1 MRPTDFCTGE
11 ITLNKICI
19 SKVSGSFMEYIEF
32 DDIRYW
38 DIRENIETKA
48 VEYSQQLPSS
58 SAYRNDRILLAES
71 KV

>member
-1 MRPTDFCTGE
+1 
-11 ITLNKICI
+11 
-19 SKVSGSFMEYIEF
+19 MEYVEF

-58 SAYRNDRILLAES
+58 SVYRSDRILLAES